1 MKFILLSL
9 TLLINRDMV
18 ALCHQLQKDICPGYG
33 TLSMLRTLT
42 LSTKTVQPKPVS
54 SYSVGRRRKYNLRS
68 HTTVEMILTRNESYG
83 RHGPSRFRSGV
94 LWHASMMQSEGDERD
109 ISFLTLIH
117 R

>member
-1 MKFILLSL
+1 MPSTSERYLPWVWDSVNAAHI
-9 TLLINRDMV
+9 
-18 ALCHQLQKDICPGYG
+18 DIV
-33 TLSMLRTLT
+33 SQ